1 MKERT
6 IFKYSMSFQQQVV
19 EELENGRFR
28 SVEEAR
34 LFYGVG
40 GNGTIERWLR
50 KYGRNHLCA
59 KVIRVEKPNE
69 KDQVRELRRKIH
81 ELTEALGDV
90 QAERWLEEQFLKIA
104 CKKIGEDLEEFKKK
118 AATMLRMEREKREK

>member
-6 IFKYSMSFQQQVV
+6 VLKYSMSFQQQVV
-19 EELENGRFR
+19 EELENGRFS
-28 SVEEAR
+28 SVNEAR
-34 LFYGVG
+34 LFYGIG
-40 GNGTIERWLR
+40 CGTIQTWLR

-69 KDQVRELRRKIH
+69 KDEIRELKRKIH
-81 ELTEALGDV
+81 ELKEALGDS

-104 CKKIGEDLEEFKKK
+104 CKKFGEDVEEFKKK
-118 AATMLRMEREKREK
+118 AATMLRIERERREK